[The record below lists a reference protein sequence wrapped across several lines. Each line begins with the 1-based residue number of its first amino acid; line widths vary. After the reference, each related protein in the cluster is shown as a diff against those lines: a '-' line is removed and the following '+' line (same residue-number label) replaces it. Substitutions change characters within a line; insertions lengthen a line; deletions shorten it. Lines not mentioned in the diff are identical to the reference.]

1 MNPLFIPIDPFLIW
15 FYRITGYAFVDFL
28 IGTFV
33 LAFITLMIGEFCI
46 SIVFLL
52 SRKHIDSAADDVVR
66 YQNISVDAV
75 SVGDKSAY
83 KAANKL
89 ANDAFGRTFFM
100 QIAFSAA
107 FLWPIFFSLTW
118 MGYRFSDVEFPF
130 MFFDYTVGYACIFIP
145 LYIASYI
152 IFKRIKVRIPYFK
165 RVGAIL
171 DSCQQKGAQMKSF
184 ADLLPQEDK
193 GRKI

>member
-1 MNPLFIPIDPFLIW
+1 MHPLLLAIDPFLIW
-15 FYRITGYAFVDFL
+15 FYRITGYTFVDFL

-33 LAFITLMIGEFCI
+33 LAFITLVIGEFCI
-46 SIVFLL
+46 SIVFLV
-52 SRKHIDSAADDVVR
+52 SRKHIDSASDEVVR
-66 YQNISVDAV
+66 YQNLSVDAV
-75 SVGDKSAY
+75 SAGDKAAY

-130 MFFDYTVGYACIFIP
+130 MFFDYTVGYTCIFIP
-145 LYIASYI
+145 LYIGCYI
-152 IFKRIKVRIPYFK
+152 IFKQIKGRLPYFK
-165 RVGAIL
+165 RVGEIL
-171 DSCQQKGAQMKSF
+171 DSFQQKGAHMKSF

-193 GRKI
+193 GQKI